1 MTKNNFDEEYYVMN
15 ADGANN
21 HPLLTWGSTN
31 YEPLIFPRAIE
42 DSVLELP
49 LKIWFSS
56 PYPKNPEIADIL
68 FVDGD
73 LVVSGKVKS
82 VLEKMNIYGV
92 QFFPVQIITNKEEII
107 DGHYIIHPWNRI
119 AAVDKNNYIGGSVDE
134 KGRISG
140 LEKFSLDEK
149 VLDAIVLE
157 ERLVFHLAE
166 SKTKR
171 LIHKSV
177 YEALVKENVTGFSFF
192 KISEWDDNAMFR

>member
-1 MTKNNFDEEYYVMN
+1 MSRFDEEYYVMN
-15 ADGANN
+15 VDGSNN
-21 HPLLTWGSTN
+21 HPLLTWGSTD
-31 YEPLIFPRAIE
+31 YEPLIFPRPVK
-42 DSVLELP
+42 DGVFELP

-82 VLEKMNIYGV
+82 VLEKMNIYGI
-92 QFFPVQIITNKEEII
+92 QFFPAQIITNNEQVIE
-107 DGHYIIHPWNRI
+107 GHYAFHPWNRI
-119 AAVDKNNYIGGSVDE
+119 AAVDKNNYIGAPVDE

-171 LIHKSV
+171 LIHHSV

-192 KISEWDDNAMFR
+192 RVDEWGDDAMFR